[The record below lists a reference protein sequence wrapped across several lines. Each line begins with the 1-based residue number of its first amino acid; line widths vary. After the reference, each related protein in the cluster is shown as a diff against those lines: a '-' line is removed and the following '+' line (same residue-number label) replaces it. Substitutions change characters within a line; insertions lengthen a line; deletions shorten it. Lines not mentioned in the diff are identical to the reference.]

1 MMKAILKKVPIVA
14 ATFGL
19 AATAI
24 YLIRNRTRA
33 LY

>member
-1 MMKAILKKVPIVA
+1 MKAILKKAPIMA
-14 ATFGL
+14 ATLGL

-24 YLIRNRTRA
+24 YLICNRTRA